1 MQDYYGDLVAKE
13 NQDFGTEN
21 QKNRSKTKKKKTFR
35 GSPARGCSPRRHSET
50 CFFCFLCFLFF
61 YDRKNNMHIHFSIQ
75 LNFLPLIHSYH
86 YINNSSNTEFTVCKI
101 KCETDFVAK
110 NKDFLNF
117 AEDLSKAIH
126 IDNSINNLGTDKDLS
141 DLKIKNKPFSD
152 CITDLISKIGENI
165 QLVSYK
171 KYLSKNSIFITYLHN
186 KYNSNCSKI
195 GSVVEI
201 STDNIDTAVKLV
213 DELKI
218 IAMQIS
224 AMKPMGI
231 DESSINSKIL
241 EDEKDIILKQINNVP
256 DDKKNKIIEGK
267 LNKFIKENTL
277 LGQALITDP
286 KKNVG
291 SYLNEISKKN
301 NITLNIVS
309 MDLYNIQ

>member
-1 MQDYYGDLVAKE
+1 MIIQQKKLVIKMSSMELIKKLRDITGSGIVDCKKALSENNEDIDASVKWLREKGILKAQKKQD
-13 NQDFGTEN
+13 
-21 QKNRSKTKKKKTFR
+21 R
-35 GSPARGCSPRRHSET
+35 ET
-50 CFFCFLCFLFF
+50 NEGVVSF
-61 YDRKNNMHIHFSIQ
+61 Y
-75 LNFLPLIHSYH
+75 
-86 YINNSSNTEFTVCKI
+86 NNSSNTEFTVCKI

-126 IDNSINNLGTDKDLS
+126 IDNNINNNGTDKDLS

-309 MDLYNIQ
+309 MDLYNI